1 MKKFF
6 TLDDQV
12 VSVHRPRALVATALA
27 QGAESAALFAHT
39 GLTPNMLD
47 VPETR
52 LSYAQL
58 GALAL
63 NALRLTGN
71 PAFGIDVG
79 RNTRFAQ
86 LGVLGLAVMSSATAG
101 ESLQLLLRH
110 GPTLMPALDLTLT
123 IEGELARLRLRETIA
138 LGPLRRFATEWW
150 LASFATVSE
159 EVLGEPWPV
168 HEVRFDF
175 AAPAYAARYRELYG
189 APLHF
194 DCSAT
199 EVLFDASV
207 LARPLAHAEPVT
219 ARIAERSY
227 VMTSPAQPHVAGL
240 LDQVRRTLD
249 AARGRP
255 PRLRE
260 LARELQTSART
271 LNRELQGMG
280 TSYRQLLDASRR
292 GRAIEWVQG
301 SDMTTVQIASEL
313 GFSDVRGFRRA
324 FKRWTGELPT
334 SMRLGRASGRAPSLR
349 PRA

>member
-168 HEVRFDF
+168 QEVRFDF
-175 AAPAYAARYRELYG
+175 AAPAYAARYRELYS

-194 DCSAT
+194 D
-199 EVLFDASV
+199 
-207 LARPLAHAEPVT
+207 
-219 ARIAERSY
+219 
-227 VMTSPAQPHVAGL
+227 
-240 LDQVRRTLD
+240 
-249 AARGRP
+249 
-255 PRLRE
+255 
-260 LARELQTSART
+260 
-271 LNRELQGMG
+271 
-280 TSYRQLLDASRR
+280 
-292 GRAIEWVQG
+292 
-301 SDMTTVQIASEL
+301 
-313 GFSDVRGFRRA
+313 
-324 FKRWTGELPT
+324 
-334 SMRLGRASGRAPSLR
+334 
-349 PRA
+349 